1 MFLREFKNQIIVY
14 ETYTLYSFITLNSV
28 PGYTELP
35 PRASFL
41 KAGGAHVE
49 GLQPTVYFER

>member
-1 MFLREFKNQIIVY
+1 MFLRGFKHQIIVY

-28 PGYTELP
+28 PGYPELP

-41 KAGGAHVE
+41 KAGGTWVA
-49 GLQPTVYFER
+49 GLESAVCVF